1 MNVDLATAPIRR
13 VNISTYVTGQL
24 DRRPKMGGYESGE
37 LLESGDIW
45 TLQQIGRNEVVAE
58 LKRFIRLYRSFLDRL
73 VHIDER

>member
-1 MNVDLATAPIRR
+1 
-13 VNISTYVTGQL
+13 
-24 DRRPKMGGYESGE
+24 MGGYESGE